1 MPRNNDLNKI
11 LLIGSGPIVIG
22 QGCEFDYSGVQ
33 ACKALREE
41 RYQVVL
47 VNSNPATIM
56 TDPEFADRTYIE
68 PITAEVIEAIM
79 EREKPDAILPTLGGQ
94 TALNAAMEL
103 NRNGALARHDV
114 KLIGASAQ
122 AIAKGED
129 RQLFKE
135 AMLRIG
141 LEVPRSGVARSLT
154 DLDRIIGEIGTFPLI
169 VRPAF
174 TLGGTGGGIA
184 YNREELDVIAARGL
198 DLSPVHEVLIE
209 ESLVGWKEF
218 EMEVMRDRMDN
229 CVVVCSIE
237 NFDPMG
243 VHTGDSIT
251 VAPVQ
256 TLTDKEY
263 QMMRDAAFAVIR
275 EIGVETGGSNIQFAV
290 HPDNG
295 RMVVIEMNPRV
306 SRSSALAS
314 KATGFPI
321 AKIAAKLAVGYT
333 LDEIKNDITRETPA
347 CFEPT
352 IDYCVVKVPRFTF
365 EKFPQAEAT
374 LTTRMKSVGEAMAI
388 GRTFKEALQKAL
400 RSLEIKRFGLLG
412 DGADKDVDLETL
424 RLKLATPNAER
435 IFFIAQA
442 FKKGASIEEV
452 YELTKIDR
460 WFLRNVQQIVEE
472 AKFLSSAHFSHTAR
486 GLSQVRRSGF
496 QPDSADEHLARR
508 AAEHRAANPAYEANE
523 IVDIRFRGLD
533 PQQPI
538 VQKRG
543 HLPHW
548 EQTGATYFVT
558 FRLADS
564 ISADVLSQWKCER
577 AAWLKLHPQ
586 PWDWKTAREYMRRF
600 EEEREHWLDQG
611 HGSCLLREPRAAA
624 IVAESLNHF
633 DRQRY
638 LVDAYVVMPNHVHVL
653 FKPLGKNSLADILHS
668 WKSFTAQALN
678 REMNRAGVL
687 WMHEGFD
694 TIVRDA
700 EHLRACREY
709 IAQNPAKA
717 RLSEGGF
724 ILVRREA
731 LMVNGENESQTPQ
744 LNRPSHAQLDVS
756 ADEQDA
762 RQPSEAGSLTSD
774 TAPANGAL
782 GREQLLRA
790 KKLGFSDRQLAVANA
805 VTENQVRATRN
816 SLGVTPTYRLV
827 DTCAAEFE
835 AYTPYYYSTYGDENE
850 RRESGKRKIMILGGG
865 PNRIGQ
871 GIEFDY
877 CCVHAAFALR
887 ELEFETIMVNSNPE
901 TVSTDYDTSDKLYF
915 EPLTLEDVLNI
926 YDQEK
931 PEGVLVQFG
940 GQTPLNLSQGLKAA
954 GVSILGTQPESIE
967 TAENR
972 KLFAA
977 MLDKLGLRQTPN
989 GSAVS
994 TEEAVAIAQKIGYP
1008 VLVRPSFVLGGRAME
1023 LVYNEVDLRRYMTS
1037 AIEVTPDRPVLI
1049 DRFLE
1054 DAVEVDVDCIADGE
1068 TTVLG
1073 AIMEHIEEAGIHSGD
1088 SACVIPTFSLS
1099 QKVIAEISAASKAMA
1114 RALNVRG
1121 LMNVQFA
1128 VKGDDVYVLEV
1139 NPRASRTIPFVSKAI
1154 GVPLAKLAA
1163 KVMVG
1168 KSLRE
1173 LGFTKEIVPKHF
1185 SVKEAVFP
1193 FLRYEGLD
1201 ISLGPEMKSTGE
1213 VMGMDVDLG
1222 LAYAKSQMAAPPPL
1236 PKKGKVF
1243 ISVKDTDKEAVIP
1256 VAREFV
1262 KLGFEIISTSGTADA
1277 LTKAKVKV
1285 TKVFKLHE
1293 GRPNVLD
1300 RIKNGDINF
1309 IINTPSGK
1317 IPREHEVVI
1326 RNAALAAKIPIMT
1339 TVRAALASANGIRSL
1354 QKRRVQVRS
1363 LQEYHT

>member
-1 MPRNNDLNKI
+1 MPRNNELNKI

-41 RYQVVL
+41 GYQVVL

-68 PITAEVIEAIM
+68 PITAEVIEAII

-103 NRNGALARHDV
+103 NRNGALARHAV
-114 KLIGASAQ
+114 KLIGANAQ

-141 LEVPRSGVARSLT
+141 LEVPRSGVARSLA
-154 DLDRIIGEIGTFPLI
+154 DLDHIVSEIGTFPLI
-169 VRPAF
+169 IRPAF

-184 YNREELDVIAARGL
+184 YNREELDLIAARGL

-321 AKIAAKLAVGYT
+321 AKIAAKLAVGYA

-365 EKFPQAEAT
+365 EKFPQADAT

-424 RLKLATPNAER
+424 RLKLAIPNAGR
-435 IFFIAQA
+435 IFYIAQA
-442 FKKGASIEEV
+442 FQKGASVDEI
-452 YELTKIDR
+452 YDLTRIDR
-460 WFLRNVQQIVEE
+460 WFLRNV
-472 AKFLSSAHFSHTAR
+472 A
-486 GLSQVRRSGF
+486 QVVQESDRLH
-496 QPDSADEHLARR
+496 ADESFQHWLSTPG
-508 AAEHRAANPAYEANE
+508 EDNPVHPKDPAFPAK
-523 IVDIRFRGLD
+523 RFREL
-533 PQQPI
+533 
-538 VQKRG
+538 KR
-543 HLPHW
+543 
-548 EQTGATYFVT
+548 
-558 FRLADS
+558 
-564 ISADVLSQWKCER
+564 
-577 AAWLKLHPQ
+577 
-586 PWDWKTAREYMRRF
+586 
-600 EEEREHWLDQG
+600 
-611 HGSCLLREPRAAA
+611 
-624 IVAESLNHF
+624 
-633 DRQRY
+633 
-638 LVDAYVVMPNHVHVL
+638 
-653 FKPLGKNSLADILHS
+653 
-668 WKSFTAQALN
+668 
-678 REMNRAGVL
+678 
-687 WMHEGFD
+687 
-694 TIVRDA
+694 
-700 EHLRACREY
+700 
-709 IAQNPAKA
+709 
-717 RLSEGGF
+717 
-724 ILVRREA
+724 
-731 LMVNGENESQTPQ
+731 
-744 LNRPSHAQLDVS
+744 
-756 ADEQDA
+756 
-762 RQPSEAGSLTSD
+762 
-774 TAPANGAL
+774 
-782 GREQLLRA
+782 
-790 KKLGFSDRQLAVANA
+790 LGFSDRQILATAH
-805 VTENQVRATRN
+805 
-816 SLGVTPTYRLV
+816 GVTDRAGIKGGQNGIRVLRKSENVIPTYRLV

-850 RRESGKRKIMILGGG
+850 RRESDKRKIMILGGG

-887 ELEFETIMVNSNPE
+887 ELGFETIMVNSNPE

-931 PEGVLVQFG
+931 PEGVFVQFG
-940 GQTPLNLSQGLKAA
+940 GQTPLNLASGLKAA
-954 GVSILGTQPESIE
+954 GVPILGTQPESIE
-967 TAENR
+967 TAEDR
-972 KLFAA
+972 QLFAA

-994 TEEAVAIAQKIGYP
+994 TKEAVAIAQKIGYP

-1023 LVYNEVDLRRYMTS
+1023 LVYNEPDLRRYMAS

-1054 DAVEVDVDCIADGE
+1054 DAIEVDVDCISDGE
-1068 TTVLG
+1068 TTVIG

-1099 QKVIAEISAASKAMA
+1099 QNVLDEISTATKSMA
-1114 RALNVRG
+1114 RELNVRG

-1139 NPRASRTIPFVSKAI
+1139 NPRASRTVPFVSKAI
-1154 GVPLAKLAA
+1154 GAPLAKLAA
-1163 KVMVG
+1163 KVMTG

-1173 LGFTKEIVPKHF
+1173 LGFTREIVPKHF

-1213 VMGMDVDLG
+1213 VMGMDIDLG

-1236 PKKGKVF
+1236 PKRGKVF

-1277 LTKAKVKV
+1277 LTKAKIKI
-1285 TKVFKLHE
+1285 TKVFKVNE

-1354 QKRRVQVRS
+1354 QKRKVQVRS
-1363 LQEYHT
+1363 LQEYHVGMTKE